1 MQVVRHKNNL
11 YQWRQIK
18 GDLVVEKCF
27 EVISFDNDNLIEIK
41 SKTNSQQAI

>member
-1 MQVVRHKNNL
+1 MQVVRFKTNL
-11 YQWRQIK
+11 YQLRQIK

-41 SKTNSQQAI
+41 SETNGD